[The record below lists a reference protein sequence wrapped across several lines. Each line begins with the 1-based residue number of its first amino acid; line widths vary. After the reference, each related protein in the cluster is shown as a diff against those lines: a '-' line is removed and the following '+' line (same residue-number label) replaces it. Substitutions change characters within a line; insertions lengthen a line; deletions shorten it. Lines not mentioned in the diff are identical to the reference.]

1 MYQDRFFHVLRL
13 TGDFDKLGFAHASIT
28 TQTRRREC
36 IRAAK
41 RWTQMYCS
49 DGRAAWAAVNGLK
62 RKQCA
67 AKRCTCCVGTGVRIG
82 CSQPKPVLRKCIYRS
97 DGTFAAAMD
106 GHTWAAVNGRKYK
119 RVVDFAS
126 FGRHSNLCDV
136 FASVGRDSNLCDKSA
151 SEQRRDGPTCA
162 ASMDNTRRT
171 AVISLYY
178 VVVGMQTSSCEQTRS
193 SCVTSCEQTDAAH
206 L

>member
-1 MYQDRFFHVLRL
+1 MNRQ
-13 TGDFDKLGFAHASIT
+13 
-28 TQTRRREC
+28 
-36 IRAAK
+36 
-41 RWTQMYCS
+41 
-49 DGRAAWAAVNGLK
+49 K

-67 AKRCTCCVGTGVRIG
+67 AKECTCCFWTGVRIR
-82 CSQPKPVLRKCIYRS
+82 CPQAKPVLRDYASVFAKRS
-97 DGTFAAAMD
+97 DGRTCAAAMD

-126 FGRHSNLCDV
+126 LGRDSTLCDD
-136 FASVGRDSNLCDKSA
+136 FASVGRDSNLCDESA

-162 ASMDNTRRT
+162 AAMGNTRRT

-193 SCVTSCEQTDAAH
+193 SWVTSCEQTDAAH

>member
-1 MYQDRFFHVLRL
+1 MLRKDARAVS
-13 TGDFDKLGFAHASIT
+13 GQVFAFVARKPNLCYASVF
-28 TQTRRREC
+28 
-36 IRAAK
+36 AK
-41 RWTQMYCS
+41 RS
-49 DGRAAWAAVNGLK
+49 DGR
-62 RKQCA
+62 
-67 AKRCTCCVGTGVRIG
+67 TC
-82 CSQPKPVLRKCIYRS
+82 
-97 DGTFAAAMD
+97 AAAMD

-126 FGRHSNLCDV
+126 LGRDSTLCDD
-136 FASVGRDSNLCDKSA
+136 FASVGRDSNLCDESA

-162 ASMDNTRRT
+162 AAMGNTRRT

-193 SCVTSCEQTDAAH
+193 SWVTSCEQTDAAH